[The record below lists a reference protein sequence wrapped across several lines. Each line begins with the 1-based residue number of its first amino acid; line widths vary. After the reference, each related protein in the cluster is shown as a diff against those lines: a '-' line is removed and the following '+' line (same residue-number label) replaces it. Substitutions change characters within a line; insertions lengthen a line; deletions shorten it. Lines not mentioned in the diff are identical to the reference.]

1 MGDLMDIFSVIEN
14 WLKKPIE
21 TTIEASIEKSNSLI
35 QSLQK
40 LMQSETADKKVIG
53 SLIGRVKS
61 TEKNLQSLE
70 LADWVKVFAGHLAI
84 GHRPSTKLVSDL
96 KLQNTTHLLTLLS
109 EGEGST
115 DVKSLC
121 KKSDL
126 SWLWYPMK
134 SASSPSEDRL
144 QELADLF
151 QEMESILND
160 GGKIYVHCS
169 AGIHRTG
176 MITFAFLRFIGLSI
190 EEAESKL
197 AELRPT
203 TSEGVGEERMEWG
216 NSIYQKLIDLGRT
229 N

>member
-1 MGDLMDIFSVIEN
+1 MSEQVEIIKEVEDWLNKPLENSVE
-14 WLKKPIE
+14 E
-21 TTIEASIEKSNSLI
+21 SSEKAAVLLAN
-35 QSLQK
+35 LQK

-70 LADWVKVFAGHLAI
+70 QADWVKVFNGHFAI
-84 GHRPSTKLVSDL
+84 GHRPSAKLVADL
-96 KLQNTTHLLTLLS
+96 KLQNTSHLLTLLS
-109 EGEGST
+109 EGEGSA
-115 DVKSLC
+115 DIKNLC

-126 SWLWYPMK
+126 GWLWFPMK
-134 SASSPSEDRL
+134 SAGAPAEDRL

-151 QEMESILND
+151 QKMESILKD
-160 GGKIYVHCS
+160 GGKIYIHCS

-176 MITFAFLRFIGLSI
+176 MITFAFLRFIGLDI
-190 EEAESKL
+190 EEAETEL

-203 TSEGVGEERMEWG
+203 TSEGVGEDRMEWG
-216 NSIYQKLIDLGRT
+216 NSVLTQLKLL